1 MRNYLDY
8 YKKFNI
14 IPVVNTGDLDEK
26 TLFQQRFNFYFK
38 IGITPIEFKNKSVL
52 ELCAGTGYNAYYLL
66 KHCKI
71 KDITLVDNNPKSLQF
86 LRKNLS
92 KFENKKIINKDI
104 NFFSSKKKF
113 DYVIIENAL
122 QGLNNPEKILRKMIK
137 FTKSGGCLVLTLA
150 NLEGLLSD
158 KLRYLY
164 SILLV
169 NQKNILDDDL
179 KLKFLTN
186 LFQKHLRYLSPNTR
200 KADKWVVDN
209 ILHTSW
215 ITKKKYF
222 DLLDVKKILK
232 KKNYIKSTSPAFS
245 KDFIWYKNMTLNN
258 YNNNIISNYLK
269 ERVNFIDFETQFSIN
284 TENRKFIYQLYNLIK
299 KLNLKTSKIGFNKK
313 LKNGQ
318 IDEIYNIISK
328 ISKILNFLKNKNKIT
343 LALNEFLK
351 IILSYKK
358 KKLNT
363 KTKYFHKL
371 WSIGTNSINLY
382 KI

>member
-1 MRNYLDY
+1 MKNYLDY

-38 IGITPIEFKNKSVL
+38 IGITPIELKNKSVL

-86 LRKNLS
+86 LKKNLS
-92 KFENKKIINKDI
+92 KFDNKKIINKDI

-137 FTKSGGCLVLTLA
+137 FTKSGGCLILTLA

-164 SILLV
+164 SILLI
-169 NQKNILDDDL
+169 NQKNIINEDL

-258 YNNNIISNYLK
+258 YNNNIISNYSK

-299 KLNLKTSKIGFNKK
+299 KLNLKTSNISFNKK
-313 LKNGQ
+313 LKNRQ

-328 ISKILNFLKNKNKIT
+328 ISKILNFLKDKNKIT

-371 WSIGTNSINLY
+371 WSIGTNSITLY

>member
-1 MRNYLDY
+1 
-8 YKKFNI
+8 
-14 IPVVNTGDLDEK
+14 
-26 TLFQQRFNFYFK
+26 
-38 IGITPIEFKNKSVL
+38 
-52 ELCAGTGYNAYYLL
+52 
-66 KHCKI
+66 
-71 KDITLVDNNPKSLQF
+71 
-86 LRKNLS
+86 
-92 KFENKKIINKDI
+92 
-104 NFFSSKKKF
+104 
-113 DYVIIENAL
+113 
-122 QGLNNPEKILRKMIK
+122 
-137 FTKSGGCLVLTLA
+137 
-150 NLEGLLSD
+150 
-158 KLRYLY
+158 
-164 SILLV
+164 
-169 NQKNILDDDL
+169 
-179 KLKFLTN
+179 
-186 LFQKHLRYLSPNTR
+186 
-200 KADKWVVDN
+200 
-209 ILHTSW
+209 
-215 ITKKKYF
+215 
-222 DLLDVKKILK
+222 
-232 KKNYIKSTSPAFS
+232 
-245 KDFIWYKNMTLNN
+245 MTLNN